1 MRRKKKAKEI
11 VGKNL
16 AGFIDQV
23 TKNYEWKVP
32 KHITKKPSE
41 LPAIDIPLPGSSY
54 NPTYDAHQELLQK
67 ALNVEIEK
75 EKKEKKLFNQLA
87 VKFADGVEAPTKV
100 SWLKEMSS
108 GLFDENWE
116 NVDET
121 APFNTSSVSVGK
133 PVSVNTKTTHK
144 RNQEKERRN
153 KDYKRKQM
161 KEKNVR
167 EHSLFRLKSIKKEL
181 DENERK
187 FAEKQSKRRLQKN
200 IG

>member
-1 MRRKKKAKEI
+1 MLKLKKRKKK
-11 VGKNL
+11 
-16 AGFIDQV
+16 
-23 TKNYEWKVP
+23 
-32 KHITKKPSE
+32 
-41 LPAIDIPLPGSSY
+41 
-54 NPTYDAHQELLQK
+54 
-67 ALNVEIEK
+67 
-75 EKKEKKLFNQLA
+75 KKLFNQLA

-161 KEKNVR
+161 KEKKC
-167 EHSLFRLKSIKKEL
+167 S
-181 DENERK
+181 
-187 FAEKQSKRRLQKN
+187 
-200 IG
+200 